1 MLTVPNQNKIETTCL
16 TTGFSTNLNQTVFPV
31 ASGSG
36 YARLVKFCVIP
47 FHRSSQR
54 SVVAATQTLPVQN
67 TGYSIPLY
75 FNNMTIFNGKRC
87 VVPDVASGLT
97 IDFNALTANGVITI
111 SGYDQ
116 YGVAMQETVTVTSG
130 TIRYVTNKMWF
141 YVESIVINNSAANNI
156 TIGFNAQI
164 GLPYFLPNKSYIVRA
179 VWDNAV
185 IASNLIIE
193 GNKWR
198 ITAGASA
205 TSADARGSIN
215 LTVTPP
221 NGARKLF
228 VVYYV
233 YGEDSLLN
241 AQLYNENVVIQSG
254 RTSSTNS
261 ALSQVLVDSNTSGD
275 FVLPYLV
282 FYDTYGVQ
290 YPGNLAFINEYNA
303 ALAA

>member
-47 FHRSSQR
+47 FDRSTTR
-54 SVVAATQTLPVQN
+54 GIVANTQTLPVQT

-75 FNNMTIFNGKRC
+75 FDNMTMFNGKRC
-87 VVPDVASGLT
+87 VVSDVPCGLSFT
-97 IDFNALTANGVITI
+97 FTTLTANGVITI

-130 TIRYVTNKMWF
+130 TVAYVTRKMWF
-141 YVESIVINNSAANNI
+141 YIESIVISNSVANVLI
-156 TIGFNAQI
+156 IRFNAQI
-164 GLPYFLPNKSYIVRA
+164 GLPYFLPNKNYVVSA
-179 VWDNAV
+179 VWNNATV
-185 IASNLIIE
+185 AANLINE
-193 GNKWR
+193 GNLWR

-205 TSADARGSIN
+205 TSVDARGSIN
-215 LTVTPP
+215 LTGTPP
-221 NGARKLF
+221 NGVRKLF

-241 AQLYNENVVIQSG
+241 TQLYNENVIVESN
-254 RTSSTNS
+254 RTSSTLS
-261 ALSQVLVDSNTSGD
+261 AFTQVEVAANVSNKP
-275 FVLPYLV
+275 VLPYLV
-282 FYDTYGVQ
+282 VYDTYGVQ